1 MSDIAGWQ
9 PTAPIA
15 NLLKRAKIVN
25 EIRHFFADRGVL
37 EVETPTMSQ
46 ATVTDVHLRAFETQ
60 FTGPGA
66 AQGITLYLMT
76 SPNTT

>member
-37 EVETPTMSQ
+37 EV
-46 ATVTDVHLRAFETQ
+46 R
-60 FTGPGA
+60 
-66 AQGITLYLMT
+66 IK
-76 SPNTT
+76 NIIN